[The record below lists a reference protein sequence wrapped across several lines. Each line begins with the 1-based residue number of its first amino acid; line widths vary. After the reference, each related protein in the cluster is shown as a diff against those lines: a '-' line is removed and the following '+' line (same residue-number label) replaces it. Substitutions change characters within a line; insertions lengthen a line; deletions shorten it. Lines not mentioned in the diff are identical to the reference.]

1 MTDVFNH
8 IFLPMLVLLLGGLLI
23 LDKKRKKWK

>member
-23 LDKKRKKWK
+23 MDKKSKK

>member
-8 IFLPMLVLLLGGLLI
+8 IFLPMLVFLLGGLLI

>member
-8 IFLPMLVLLLGGLLI
+8 IILPMLVLLLGGLLI
-23 LDKKRKKWK
+23 MDKKSKK